1 MNTSGMNTSSVN
13 TGTPMNTFGWLLKRE
28 YWEHRGGFMR
38 APFITAMIFL
48 ALNMLALIWVE
59 LTAHRLGITV
69 NNLNLGKI
77 AEQISNGDIAQVTKG
92 IDIGLFGLGV
102 PIAIVLSF
110 VVFFYL
116 IGALYDDRRDR
127 SVLFW
132 KSLPLSDT
140 QTVLSKVVAAA
151 FIAPA
156 LAVVAMIGLHLGFL
170 ILLSL
175 YALLHGINPFPLLW
189 SPLHMLALWFKLV
202 VLIPVNAL
210 WALPCIGWLLLCS
223 SFARSKPFL
232 WAVALPVIAG
242 IMVGFAHVS
251 SELSLPS
258 SWFWQNIVGRVL
270 LSVFPGSWINKDS
283 IKAVEHICCDG
294 SDVVGT
300 VLSFDM
306 IQTLLVSPDL
316 WIGAAAGAAMIA
328 AAIYFRRRR
337 TEAYA

>member
-1 MNTSGMNTSSVN
+1 MNTRSTNTSSMGM
-13 TGTPMNTFGWLLKRE
+13 GTHMNTFVWLLKRE

-38 APFITAMIFL
+38 APFITASIFL
-48 ALNMLALIWVE
+48 ALNMLALIWAE
-59 LTAHRLGITV
+59 LTAHRLGITL
-69 NNLNLGKI
+69 NNMNLSKI
-77 AEQISNGDIAQVTKG
+77 AAQISSGDTAQVTAG
-92 IDIGLFGLGV
+92 IDIGLFALGV

-116 IGALYDDRRDR
+116 LGALYDDRRDR

-140 QTVLSKVVAAA
+140 QTVLSKVVTAA

-156 LAVVAMIGLHLGFL
+156 LAIAAMIALHLGFL
-170 ILLSL
+170 LLLSL

-189 SPLHMLALWFKLV
+189 SPLHMLTLWFKLV

-242 IMVGFAHVS
+242 IMVGFVHVS
-251 SELSLPS
+251 SQLSPPS
-258 SWFWQNIVGRVL
+258 TWFWQHIAGRAL
-270 LSVFPGSWINKDS
+270 LSVFPGGWMNFN
-283 IKAVEHICCDG
+283 ALEHMRGNETDMLG
-294 SDVVGT
+294 S
-300 VLSFDM
+300 VLSFDT
-306 IQTLLVSPDL
+306 IQALLASPDL
-316 WIGAAAGAAMIA
+316 WIGGAAGATMIA

>member
-1 MNTSGMNTSSVN
+1 MNTIATNPGNMK
-13 TGTPMNTFGWLLKRE
+13 TGERMHTFVWMLKRE
-28 YWEHRGGFMR
+28 YWEHRGGFLR
-38 APFITAMIFL
+38 APMITALIFL

-59 LTAHRLGITV
+59 LTAHRMGITV
-69 NNLNLGKI
+69 NNMNLGMI
-77 AEQISNGDIAQVTKG
+77 AEQIGNRDIAQVSAAV
-92 IDIGLFGLGV
+92 DIGLFGLGF

-151 FIAPA
+151 FIAPTI
-156 LAVVAMIGLHLGFL
+156 AVAAMMILHVGFL
-170 ILLSL
+170 ILLSV

-189 SPLHMLALWFKLV
+189 SPLHILTLWFKLV
-202 VLIPVNAL
+202 ALIPLNAL

-223 SFARSKPFL
+223 SFARAKPFL

-258 SWFWQNIVGRVL
+258 SWFWQHIVGRAS
-270 LSVFPGSWINKDS
+270 LSVLPGSWLNQS
-283 IKAVEHICCDG
+283 NFKALEHMRGNDM
-294 SDVVGT
+294 DVVGA
-300 VLSFDM
+300 VLSFDSA
-306 IQTLLVSPDL
+306 QALLASADL